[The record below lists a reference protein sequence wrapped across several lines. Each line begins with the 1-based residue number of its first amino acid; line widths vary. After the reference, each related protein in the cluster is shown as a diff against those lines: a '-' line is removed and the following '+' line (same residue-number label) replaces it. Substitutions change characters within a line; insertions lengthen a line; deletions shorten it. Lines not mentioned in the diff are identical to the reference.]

1 MSRKGNKMTQCE
13 KRKIILEL
21 LNQKPGLDIPKL
33 FVALNE
39 PEMAVRDELKTLKQS
54 NDRLRGQLASLQSR
68 NDELET
74 YAQTVSHDLKN
85 PLAII
90 IAYCDTIRF
99 VGDLTSKELQEL
111 LQQITSTSYE
121 MNAIIDNLLLL
132 SEVRKV
138 DKLTGSLEMAMVMAN
153 VQKRLSKMI
162 KEYDG
167 HITFP
172 RAWPAALGYAPWI
185 EEVWV
190 NYISNA
196 LKYGGQSPW
205 VKLGAETQPD
215 GMVRFWIRDNGPGLT
230 PESQARLFSPFTQLG
245 KVHKSGH
252 GLGLSIVRQIVE
264 KQGGQV
270 GVESQ
275 SGKGCL
281 FFFTLPSSHLMP
293 EAVSGHVDSRSRRK
307 ARPVRELDSISA

>member
-1 MSRKGNKMTQCE
+1 MTQCE

-33 FVALNE
+33 FEALNE
-39 PEMAVRDELKTLKQS
+39 PEMAVREELETLKQS
-54 NDRLRGQLASLQSR
+54 NDRLREQLASLQFR
-68 NDELET
+68 NAELET
-74 YAQTVSHDLKN
+74 YAHTVSHDLKN
-85 PLAII
+85 PLSVI
-90 IAYCDTIRF
+90 IASCDTIRF
-99 VGDLTSKELQEL
+99 VTDLTPDESQEF

-138 DKLTGSLEMAMVMAN
+138 DALTGSLEMAMVMSN
-153 VQKRLSKMI
+153 VLKRLRKTI

-167 HITFP
+167 RISFP
-172 RAWPAALGYAPWI
+172 RTWPAALGYAPWI
-185 EEVWV
+185 EEVWI

-205 VKLGAETQPD
+205 LKLGAETQPD

-245 KVHKSGH
+245 EVHKSGH

-281 FFFTLPSSHLMP
+281 FFFTLPASQPMI
-293 EAVSGHVDSRSRRK
+293 EAVSKSIDTRFRPK
-307 ARPVRELDSISA
+307 ARLVRELDSISA